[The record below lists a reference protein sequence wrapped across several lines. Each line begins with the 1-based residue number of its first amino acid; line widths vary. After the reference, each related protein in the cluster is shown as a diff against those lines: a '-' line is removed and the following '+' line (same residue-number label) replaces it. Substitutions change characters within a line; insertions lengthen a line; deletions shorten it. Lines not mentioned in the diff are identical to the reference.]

1 MKTKSKFQ
9 IIAALLLLAVTTS
22 MSTDSCV
29 RQLYA
34 GPLGKWG
41 TPLTLMNCFGEKLG
55 CKFSAKE
62 TPIEGPIRFQVSLN
76 NGAWQEYSE
85 DDFVHGQDI
94 KARASSS
101 TTGGYVKI
109 LAQCSCPCN

>member
-1 MKTKSKFQ
+1 MKT
-9 IIAALLLLAVTTS
+9 IISVCILLLVTS
-22 MSTDSCV
+22 SLSADSCI

-41 TPLTLMNCFGEKLG
+41 SPLTLMNCFGEKVG

-62 TPIEGPIRFQVSLN
+62 TPIEGPIRFEVSLN
-76 NGAWQEYSE
+76 NGDWQEYSE
-85 DDFVHGQDI
+85 GELVYGQDV

-101 TTGGYVKI
+101 TTGGYVTI
-109 LAQCSCPCN
+109 LAECSCKCN